1 MQITIMNKVCT
12 FYAHSPAD
20 GVTPFPHAVAPNGTV
35 FVRLPNLVWRKQNDA
50 EKLLWSKGVAR
61 LL

>member
-20 GVTPFPHAVAPNGTV
+20 GVTPFPHAVSARGVV
-35 FVRLPNLVWRKQNDA
+35 FVRLPNLAWRKQS
-50 EKLLWSKGVAR
+50 EGERLLWSKGIAR